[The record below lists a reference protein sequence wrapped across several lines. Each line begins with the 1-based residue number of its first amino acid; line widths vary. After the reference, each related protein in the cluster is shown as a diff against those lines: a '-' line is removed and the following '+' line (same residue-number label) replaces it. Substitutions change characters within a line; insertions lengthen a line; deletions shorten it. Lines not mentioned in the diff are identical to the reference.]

1 MRSVRQSIV
10 KMLNSRCYPMCRN
23 FPDPLHPAILPRRL
37 GMHPFRHR
45 LRDEGLLVGRQLVD
59 ELLCFFYCMLQLRAN
74 TFSRAC
80 NFFLFIK
87 RRNRDIRISDERP
100 LGSWHLRSISRCI
113 HHIDERLTQEKFTKV
128 FALHGSIRRNRQNFG
143 RTLTASFWQG
153 NFRKIRTQFAEQNR
167 LIGIARYHRIDA
179 FANIIGQ
186 YPARPR
192 FNIFKANIRAVLI
205 IVFIR
210 RERTNIFYFFYRPR
224 LRDLPDP
231 RNPAVLHLP
240 HRVRLRSF
248 LSSHIRRAR
257 RESLQTK
264 RGRRKTPAPAH
275 LFTSNLSTTLDD
287 PPLSQ
292 SSGARPP
299 YSPRRASPAPCQ
311 SSAAECAS

>member
-1 MRSVRQSIV
+1 MYGVQVSLCHRW
-10 KMLNSRCYPMCRN
+10 NSRTIREIREWNLRTQIIEISWRHILMNYRVIHGINCPKWAVDKNWLVYRPFAPKEHRCFIIHELACMCERSTTSYDRKFSSFIKN
-23 FPDPLHPAILPRRL
+23 FPVVHSVLDGGKIFQPPH
-37 GMHPFRHR
+37 
-45 LRDEGLLVGRQLVD
+45 
-59 ELLCFFYCMLQLRAN
+59 
-74 TFSRAC
+74 
-80 NFFLFIK
+80 
-87 RRNRDIRISDERP
+87 RP
-100 LGSWHLRSISRCI
+100 L
-113 HHIDERLTQEKFTKV
+113 
-128 FALHGSIRRNRQNFG
+128 
-143 RTLTASFWQG
+143 
-153 NFRKIRTQFAEQNR
+153 
-167 LIGIARYHRIDA
+167 
-179 FANIIGQ
+179 
-186 YPARPR
+186 
-192 FNIFKANIRAVLI
+192 
-205 IVFIR
+205 
-210 RERTNIFYFFYRPR
+210 